1 MDLSKNKN
9 LNKYS
14 GIYIGNM
21 LLENK
26 TIDTLILEE
35 NNLETE
41 GINRIIESVA
51 FNEKLRNINL
61 GYISNDSLF

>member
-1 MDLSKNKN
+1 LDLSKNKN

>member
-1 MDLSKNKN
+1 
-9 LNKYS
+9 
-14 GIYIGNM
+14 M

-61 GYISNDSLF
+61 GYISNDSLY